1 MFVKSAK
8 RLLPAIVVAWAAL
21 VGVSHAATLS
31 VSPSSQTVAMGAN
44 VFVDINVAGLG
55 AAGAPSVGAYDLN
68 VSYDSLLLT
77 FVSATFGHELDIF
90 LLGSNPSG
98 VSTALPNTVNV
109 FEVSLD
115 SVANLN
121 NLQSADFTLFRLT
134 FTGAAL
140 GTSPIGISVN
150 ALADSAGDTL
160 ARSVVGG
167 NVTVA
172 AVPAPAAG
180 WLLVTGVAGVVGQF
194 RRRQSVLKRRRLRH
208 ITLACR

>member
-8 RLLPAIVVAWAAL
+8 SLLPTIVVAWAAV
-21 VGVSHAATLS
+21 VGVSEAATLS
-31 VSPSSQTVAMGAN
+31 VYPSSQTVAVGAN

-55 AAGAPSVGAYDLN
+55 AAGAPSVGAYDLS

-77 FVSATFGHELDIF
+77 FESAIFGHELDIF

-98 VSTALPNTVNV
+98 VSTTLPNTVNV

-150 ALADSAGDTL
+150 ALADSAGDSL

-180 WLLVTGVAGVVGQF
+180 WLLATGLTFMAARI
-194 RRRQSVLKRRRLRH
+194 RRSNSAVK
-208 ITLACR
+208 A